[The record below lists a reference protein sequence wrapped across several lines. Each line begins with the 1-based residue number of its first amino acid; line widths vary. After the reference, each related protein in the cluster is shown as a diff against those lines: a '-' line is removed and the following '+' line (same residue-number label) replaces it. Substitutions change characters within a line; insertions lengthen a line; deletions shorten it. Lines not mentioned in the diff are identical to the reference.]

1 MVENSPFDLE
11 GGSGSRLDEL
21 ELEGL
26 EAGLAIKNPPKK
38 PTKNVFLFFFI
49 LNFFMKII
57 PTFFF
62 ETDFL

>member
-26 EAGLAIKNPPKK
+26 EAGLAIKKPTQKNPKK
-38 PTKNVFLFFFI
+38 T
-49 LNFFMKII
+49 
-57 PTFFF
+57 T
-62 ETDFL
+62 

>member
-26 EAGLAIKNPPKK
+26 EAGLAIKNQPKKIHPKK
-38 PTKNVFLFFFI
+38 PTQKNPK
-49 LNFFMKII
+49 N
-57 PTFFF
+57 PP
-62 ETDFL
+62 

>member
-38 PTKNVFLFFFI
+38 KKKKPIKCFFWGFCK
-49 LNFFMKII
+49 F
-57 PTFFF
+57 
-62 ETDFL
+62 

>member
-26 EAGLAIKNPPKK
+26 EAGLAIKKTTQKNPKNPPKNPLK
-38 PTKNVFLFFFI
+38 MFVGFFLI
-49 LNFFMKII
+49 LNFF
-57 PTFFF
+57 
-62 ETDFL
+62 

>member
-26 EAGLAIKNPPKK
+26 EAGLAITNPPKK
-38 PTKNVFLFFFI
+38 TH
-49 LNFFMKII
+49 
-57 PTFFF
+57 
-62 ETDFL
+62 

>member
-38 PTKNVFLFFFI
+38 TTKTVFFVFFI
-49 LNFFMKII
+49 LNFV
-57 PTFFF
+57 
-62 ETDFL
+62 